1 MNRIGDGTSARA
13 FERAA
18 ADRSCSALVFDR
30 DPRSR
35 TPRHV
40 PRPGALGTCRGP
52 LDEFARS
59 GRPGSTLHHL
69 VRDALRHQR
78 RGLRCREG
86 QVGCLPVRD
95 GGRLAA

>member
-1 MNRIGDGTSARA
+1 MNRFGDGTSARA

-18 ADRSCSALVFDR
+18 ADRGCRDLVFDR

-35 TPRHV
+35 TSRHV
-40 PRPGALGTCRGP
+40 PRPGTLGTCGGP
-52 LDEFARS
+52 LGEFARP

-69 VRDALRHQR
+69 GRDALRHQR

-86 QVGCLPVRD
+86 QVGCLRVHD
-95 GGRLAA
+95 GGRRAA